1 MAAMSDI
8 GPLFGALSKREKLM
22 AAYPGITERFLSW
35 VAVQPEGPY
44 WQYIAW
50 VMRASAAFRKERGL
64 RRDDAFSDQQQ
75 DEFTGWLWEHGAEFL
90 EALL

>member
-1 MAAMSDI
+1 MSDI

-35 VAVQPEGPY
+35 AAVQPDGFY
-44 WQYIAW
+44 WQYVNW
-50 VMRASAAFRKERGL
+50 VMRCAAAFRKEHGI
-64 RRDDAFSDQQQ
+64 RRDDLFSDHQQK
-75 DEFTGWLWEHGAEFL
+75 DFTAWLWEHGAEFL